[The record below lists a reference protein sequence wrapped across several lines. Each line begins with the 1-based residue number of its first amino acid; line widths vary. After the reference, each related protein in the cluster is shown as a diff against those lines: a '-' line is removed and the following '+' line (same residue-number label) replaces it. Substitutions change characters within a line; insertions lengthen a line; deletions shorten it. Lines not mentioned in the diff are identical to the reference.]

1 MLMSKTTMKVDA
13 ELKAEYEKLF
23 EKLNGVKPV
32 TSSFIDNTL
41 EKEIEKLKKELSK
54 KKQAFKS
61 ELNEFA
67 FGNND
72 NPINLRPPSKSFLR
86 SIGT

>member
-1 MLMSKTTMKVDA
+1 MSKTTMKVDA

-54 KKQAFKS
+54 KK
-61 ELNEFA
+61 
-67 FGNND
+67 
-72 NPINLRPPSKSFLR
+72 
-86 SIGT
+86 